1 LELNEE
7 KEQIGLLKAR
17 SEVGGCC
24 HFEKQKGKTF
34 SSSKGKTFFVFKSK

>member
-34 SSSKGKTFFVFKSK
+34 FVFKGK

>member
-24 HFEKQKGKTF
+24 HFEKQKGK
-34 SSSKGKTFFVFKSK
+34 KKTFFVFKGK